1 VVTRN
6 PVPQQTSEEM
16 RLAHQAWLDGQVTT
30 SSCFFCRW
38 KFKGTALEGR
48 EAALEHRREKHPEA
62 LIRKPRIRG
71 SRIKKR
77 GNRTAGEEAQIA
89 VDTAEARR
97 VRHEREMDDALAKV
111 ERGRQRAALSALDGA
126 A

>member
-1 VVTRN
+1 VAGRSGHDELL
-6 PVPQQTSEEM
+6 P
-16 RLAHQAWLDGQVTT
+16 
-30 SSCFFCRW
+30 
-38 KFKGTALEGR
+38 LEGR

-89 VDTAEARR
+89 VDIAEARR
-97 VRHEREMDDALAKV
+97 VRHEREMGEALAKI
-111 ERGRQRAALSALDGA
+111 EKGRDRDRAALTALDVA
-126 A
+126 